1 MQSFRLGATVV
12 EIHPGYTVTR
22 SADGREV
29 HAHHR
34 EQRGQAGLAS
44 DLCYGGDVEALNNH
58 DLTHS
63 LLAAF
68 LGLPHSLTLAA
79 VARRSAISF
88 DRCAAPCFCRQ
99 RRTHATH
106 VFHRR

>member
-34 EQRGQAGLAS
+34 EQRGQAGLAR

-79 VARRSAISF
+79 VALVL
-88 DRCAAPCFCRQ
+88 AALLR
-99 RRTHATH
+99 
-106 VFHRR
+106 